1 MVTSPNVLASTDE
14 QLAERIAH
22 QQDSDQTRQAAHAA
36 FEELYRRHAG
46 RLLAFL
52 SGRLARSD
60 LDEVHQEVWLRVW
73 ERLPRSFHGGDFSAW
88 LYQIARHYL
97 IDRSRKKR
105 PAVFGDDVDFA
116 DDQATPDEVLAEK
129 ERKLALA
136 RCLGKLDPQLAE
148 LVRGRLAGESY
159 EELCQRLDLKPQTA
173 HKLFHKAKALLTAC
187 VKRANP

>member
-14 QLAERIAH
+14 QLAERIAG
-22 QQDSDQTRQAAHAA
+22 QQEAGPARQSAHEA

-52 SGRLARSD
+52 ASRVARSD
-60 LDEVHQEVWLRVW
+60 LDEVHQEVWMRVW

-88 LYQIARHYL
+88 LYQTTRHYV

-105 PAVFGDDVDFA
+105 PIALHEDADFA
-116 DDQATPDEVLAEK
+116 ARQTSAEELLDEQERQA
-129 ERKLALA
+129 ALA
-136 RCLGKLDPQLAE
+136 RCLGQLEKQAAD

-159 EELCQRLDLKPQTA
+159 EELCPRLGLTPQHA
-173 HKLFHKAKALLTAC
+173 HKLFHKAKAMLKAC
-187 VKRANP
+187 VERAIQ